1 MTPLIYWSI
10 AWAIGIWL
18 SEKLAIPP
26 YLWAG
31 GALVALLTAVLLR
44 HSRSGLLCVYA
55 AALAL
60 GGARLTQAEA
70 RFDAGSLATYNGQG
84 QVTLEGVVA
93 DEPDVRGSFVFYKLD
108 AKSLVLQD
116 SGEAL
121 TVEGAA
127 RVRGPRY
134 PVYDY
139 GDRLQVEGSLE
150 EPPVLEDFD
159 YRDYLAH
166 KGVHSQVGYAQIEH
180 LSGGD
185 GSFWKRA
192 MLAFKERAQATIGC
206 ILPEPEASLLTGILL
221 GVEGGIPEDVN
232 EDFKATGASH
242 VIAISG
248 FNIAIVSAV
257 MMATIGQ
264 LLSDRRLAAGI
275 AILGIVVYTIL
286 VGADAAVVRAA
297 VMGIVTLFGM
307 TVGRTGLALNTLAT
321 AGLVMTAL
329 NPFTLWDVGFQLSVA
344 ATLGLI
350 LYSERLEKGAYRLL
364 AHRFSSARA
373 EQIVYWLSEA
383 LLLTLAA
390 QIWTTPLILW
400 HFGRFSLV
408 SLYTNIL
415 ILPVQPLVMGLG
427 GAATLLGLAFEPI
440 EHVVGWMAYLPL
452 TWTIRA
458 VEWTARFPYASVPFK
473 LSDGG
478 LVVVY
483 ALIGMVTV
491 LAFMD
496 LERRRAWWKSV
507 RERVPVTA
515 ALGGMTMVTVI
526 AWLAVLQFP
535 DDKLHVTFLDVG
547 QGDAI
552 FIETPGGAQI
562 LIDGGPVGNTLLSEL
577 GQQMPFW
584 DRTLDLVVLTHPD
597 ADHLTGLVPALER
610 FGVRALLA
618 SPSPDV
624 LLGEQQHRTDLLDA
638 WETALAAEGA
648 VLIPGNAGTH
658 MELSDGV
665 TLDVLHP
672 DPGFA
677 PVSTG
682 AANVNNDS
690 VVLRLAYRNVAF
702 LLPGDIEVDVEQA
715 LVRSGVYLYSTVLK
729 VPHHG
734 SNTSSCRAFLDAVN
748 PQVAVISVGE
758 DNPFGHP
765 SDQVLQR
772 LDDTLVFR
780 TDQSGRVSIASDGHS
795 LWIETER

>member
-18 SEKLAIPP
+18 GEKLAIPP
-26 YLWAG
+26 HVWAG

-44 HSRSGLLCVYA
+44 HSKTRPLCIYA

-60 GGARLTQAEA
+60 GGARLTLAEA

-150 EPPVLEDFD
+150 KPPVLEDFD

-192 MLAFKERAQATIGC
+192 MLAFKERAQATIGR
-206 ILPEPEASLLTGILL
+206 ILLEPEASLLTGILL
-221 GVEGGIPEDVN
+221 GVEGGIPSDLN

-242 VIAISG
+242 VIVISG
-248 FNIAIVSAV
+248 FNITIVSAL

-275 AILGIVVYTIL
+275 AIAGVVVYTIL

-297 VMGIVTLFGM
+297 IMGIVALFGLM
-307 TVGRTGLALNTLAT
+307 VGRTGLALNTLAA

-329 NPFTLWDVGFQLSVA
+329 NPFTLWDVGYQLSVA

-350 LYSERLEKGAYRLL
+350 LYSERLEKAAFRLL
-364 AHRFSSARA
+364 AHRFPSARA
-373 EQIVYWLSEA
+373 EQIVGWLSEA

-390 QIWTTPLILW
+390 QIWATPLILW
-400 HFGRFSLV
+400 HFERFSVV
-408 SLYTNIL
+408 SLFTNLL
-415 ILPVQPLVMGLG
+415 ILPIQPLVMAFG
-427 GAATLLGLAFEPI
+427 GAATLTGLVFEPLGR
-440 EHVVGWMAYLPL
+440 VVGWGAYLPL

-458 VEWTARFPYASVPFK
+458 VEWTARFPYVSLPFK

-483 ALIGMVTV
+483 ALIGMLTA

-496 LERRRAWWKSV
+496 LERRRAWWESV
-507 RERVPVTA
+507 RERVSVTA
-515 ALGGMTMVTVI
+515 ALGGLTMATVI

-535 DDKLHVTFLDVG
+535 NDKLHVTFLDVG

-577 GQQMPFW
+577 GRQMPFW
-584 DRTLDLVVLTHPD
+584 DRTLDVVVLTHPD
-597 ADHLTGLVPALER
+597 ADHLTGLVPVLER
-610 FGVRALLA
+610 FDVRAVVA
-618 SPSPDV
+618 R
-624 LLGEQQHRTDLLDA
+624 EQYHTTDLLDA
-638 WETALAAEGA
+638 WEVVLAAQEVVFIRGE
-648 VLIPGNAGTH
+648 AGDH

-672 DPGFA
+672 GPELVE
-677 PVSTG
+677 VSE
-682 AANVNNDS
+682 ANINNDS
-690 VVLRLAYRNVAF
+690 IVLRLTYRDVAF
-702 LLPGDIEVDVEQA
+702 LLPGDIEADVEQA
-715 LVRSGVYLYSTVLK
+715 LVRSGVYLHSTVLK

-734 SNTSSCRAFLDAVN
+734 SNTSSCRALLDAVN

-765 SDQVLQR
+765 SEQVLER
-772 LDDTLVFR
+772 LDDTLVYR
-780 TDQSGRVSIASDGHS
+780 TDQNGRVSIASDGHG